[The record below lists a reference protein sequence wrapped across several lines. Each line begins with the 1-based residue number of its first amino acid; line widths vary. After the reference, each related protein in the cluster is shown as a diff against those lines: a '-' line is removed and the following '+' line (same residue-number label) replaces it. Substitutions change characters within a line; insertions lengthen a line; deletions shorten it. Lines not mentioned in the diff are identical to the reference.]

1 MNEDTDELAGV
12 RDLHKT
18 VDEAIEVLAAFL
30 KAAAGAQMPSET
42 LVNTAHHVIG
52 DLTEWRATLWDI
64 TDQTPGGEGLH

>member
-30 KAAAGAQMPSET
+30 NAAASAQMPSES
-42 LVNTAHHVIG
+42 LVNTAHQVIG

-64 TDQTPGGEGLH
+64 TDQPAGGEGLH

>member
-30 KAAAGAQMPSET
+30 NAAAGAQMPSET
-42 LVNTAHHVIG
+42 LVNTAHQVIG

-64 TDQTPGGEGLH
+64 TDQPAGGEGLH

>member
-30 KAAAGAQMPSET
+30 NAAAGAQMPSET
-42 LVNTAHHVIG
+42 LVNTAHQVIG

-64 TDQTPGGEGLH
+64 TDQPADGEGLH

>member
-30 KAAAGAQMPSET
+30 NAAAGAQMPSET
-42 LVNTAHHVIG
+42 LINTAHQVIG
-52 DLTEWRATLWDI
+52 DLTEWRATLWEI
-64 TDQTPGGEGLH
+64 TDQPVGGEGLH

>member
-30 KAAAGAQMPSET
+30 NAAASAQMPSES
-42 LVNTAHHVIG
+42 LVNSAHQVIG

-64 TDQTPGGEGLH
+64 TDQPPGGEGLH